1 MGDNMDFKRNKL
13 LRITLNIVGITLFLL
28 LSLVFYKLLIQLH
41 YYYLFIT
48 IPMLFLSLTVI
59 VECIIRLLLIIVSLI
74 FGRNDNDEVNEF
86 IENSIKK
93 VSNLTKYVLI
103 GIFATLLF
111 SIMVLDITLCVFY
124 EKYVLVALSIVIWIL
139 LYYILFRVIVK
150 MIRKE
155 IRL

>member
-86 IENSIKK
+86 IENAIKK

-103 GIFATLLF
+103 GIFAALLF

-124 EKYVLVALSIVIWIL
+124 EKYILVALSIVIWIL

>member
-59 VECIIRLLLIIVSLI
+59 VECIIRLLLIIISLI

-86 IENSIKK
+86 IETAIKK

-103 GIFATLLF
+103 GIFAALLF

-124 EKYVLVALSIVIWIL
+124 EKYILVALSIVIWIL